1 MAENDG
7 QPATP
12 AAANAQPNMVVIAQY
27 VKDLSFE
34 NPGAPDALRARQA
47 QPNINIQVGVRSN
60 AAGENEYEVE
70 LRLDARATNGQAV
83 LFALELVY
91 AGLFR
96 LTNIPAQ
103 NLGPLVMIE
112 CPRLL
117 FPFARQII
125 SDASRNG
132 GFPPLLVDPVDFA
145 ALYRQQLQ
153 NAQAA
158 GQAPAGATPN

>member
-7 QPATP
+7 QPAATP
-12 AAANAQPNMVVIAQY
+12 AAGTQPNLAIIAQY

-34 NPGAPDALRARQA
+34 NPGAPEALRARQP

-60 AAGENEYEVE
+60 AIAENEYEVE
-70 LRLDARATNGQAV
+70 LRMDARATNGQAV

-96 LTNIPAQ
+96 LSNIPAQ
-103 NLGPLVMIE
+103 NLGALVMVE

-145 ALYRQQLQ
+145 SLYRQQLQ

-158 GQAPAGATPN
+158 QGQAGAPN

>member
-7 QPATP
+7 QPAAAP
-12 AAANAQPNMVVIAQY
+12 AATAQPNMAIVAQY

-34 NPGAPDALRARQA
+34 NPGAPDALRSRQP
-47 QPNINIQVGVRSN
+47 QPQINIQVGVRSN
-60 AAGENEYEVE
+60 AIAENEYEVE
-70 LRLDARATNGQAV
+70 LRMDARAANGQTV

-96 LTNIPAQ
+96 LTNIPPQ
-103 NLGPLVMIE
+103 NLAGLVMVE

-158 GQAPAGATPN
+158 QAQAGAPN